1 MAIFRNFGTEA
12 LKQSDPMRIQED
24 EIKQQER
31 RGERKIGNVKV
42 QVGRKEKRVCKSE

>member
-24 EIKQQER
+24 EIKTTGEER
-31 RGERKIGNVKV
+31 REEDRKSEGT
-42 QVGRKEKRVCKSE
+42 GRKERKKSL